1 MQTTCVILN
10 FLVTLQEKETS
21 EINANIFHL
30 IQNLQNITIAYNRYK
45 IINKIFYFK
54 FKFYF
59 IILNI

>member
-1 MQTTCVILN
+1 MQTTCVILS
-10 FLVTLQEKETS
+10 FLVTLKEKETS

-30 IQNLQNITIAYNRYK
+30 IQNIKNITIAYNQYK
-45 IINKIFYFK
+45 IINNFK